1 MRISYCSSDVCSS
14 DLASFDKFIDPFTG
28 ADLSNQDFARVPKNN
43 WRLTGSVDLIRSPDI
58 GDVSFTA
65 AYSGRNSYLDTDN
78 AVVPF
83 GVVPSHDQFDLYLRS
98 KNIGE
103 SGLDLTLF
111 AKNVTNKTD
120 FQPLASVY
128 SSIGFA
134 AFVPGPPR
142 QIGLQETGRG
152 SCRERVGQ
160 YV

>member
-83 GVVPSHDQFDLYLRS
+83 GVVPSHDQRSEEHTSELQSLLRIS
-98 KNIGE
+98 YAVFCLKKNNNSDHHIY
-103 SGLDLTLF
+103 TH
-111 AKNVTNKTD
+111 
-120 FQPLASVY
+120 
-128 SSIGFA
+128 
-134 AFVPGPPR
+134 
-142 QIGLQETGRG
+142 
-152 SCRERVGQ
+152 
-160 YV
+160 